1 MKKKNTIRLT
11 ESELKK
17 VITESVKNIISE
29 HVWYDENPNQGMF
42 PEDLE
47 NALGEAYSAVD
58 ELLTLSN
65 RYSQTLDDEYARRRA
80 GRIKDAA
87 LNLMICLDNY
97 VPGKREC

>member
-42 PEDLE
+42 P
-47 NALGEAYSAVD
+47 
-58 ELLTLSN
+58 
-65 RYSQTLDDEYARRRA
+65 
-80 GRIKDAA
+80 
-87 LNLMICLDNY
+87 
-97 VPGKREC
+97 

>member
-29 HVWYDENPNQGMF
+29 HVWYDENPNQGKF

-47 NALGEAYSAVD
+47 IALRKADSAVS

-65 RYSQTLDDEYARRRA
+65 RYSQTLDDKYARRNA

-87 LNLMICLDNY
+87 LNLLNCLLMY
-97 VPGKREC
+97 TPGKREC